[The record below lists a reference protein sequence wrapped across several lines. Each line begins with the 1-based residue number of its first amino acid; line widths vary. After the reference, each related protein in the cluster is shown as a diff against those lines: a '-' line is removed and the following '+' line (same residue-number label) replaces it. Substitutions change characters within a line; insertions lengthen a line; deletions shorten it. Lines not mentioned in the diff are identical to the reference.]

1 MVRISGTDFKAG
13 TQLTMHASVK
23 DYFFDR
29 ALVLNKVRA
38 ANVKRLGRIGAY
50 VRQRGKSILRRRKRV
65 SNPGETPS
73 VRSRDSFAN
82 LRNIL
87 FAMDRTWEGVVIG
100 PRFVPSLRPKRSNR
114 HSVPEL
120 LERGGESLVTWTK
133 VNGKWEPGDRARGQ
147 LENAET
153 VEAMARYKPRPFMG
167 PALDA
172 EIAAGTISNVFIQFR
187 AG

>member
-1 MVRISGTDFKAG
+1 MSRIPGTKFTAG

-73 VRSRDSFAN
+73 VRSRDTFAN

-87 FAMDRTWEGVVIG
+87 FAMDRTFESVVIG
-100 PRFVPSLRPKRSNR
+100 PRFVPSLRLKRSNR

-120 LERGGESLVTWTK
+120 LERGGDSLVTFTK
-133 VNGKWEPGDRARGQ
+133 IRGKWEPGDRAKGR
-147 LENAET
+147 LEEAET
-153 VEAMARYKPRPFMG
+153 VDAMVRYAPRPFMG

-172 EIAAGTISNVFIQFR
+172 EIAAGTLSNVFIQFR